1 MAVKYYDYVQKY
13 VHFYEDV
20 ISPKDCHTLMNAD
33 FDYKPSKYATH
44 ESESPRSKE
53 RVKMDDA
60 WINENNEHYN
70 IIKPSFEWVITQYQ
84 KAYKN
89 CIIKNTTPFRI
100 NRYSVGGFM
109 SEHCD
114 NIHHSHGQT
123 YGYPQLSA
131 LLFLNDD
138 YEGGEFLVNNL
149 AYPKKKG
156 SAIIFPSNFMFPHQV
171 TEIKEGTRWSIVTWL
186 M

>member
-1 MAVKYYDYVQKY
+1 MTGKYYNHVHKY
-13 VHFYEDV
+13 IHFYENI
-20 ISPKDCHTLMNAD
+20 ISEKDCDILMKAE

-44 ESESPRSKE
+44 DSESPRSNE
-53 RVKMDDA
+53 RVDMDDA
-60 WINENNEHYN
+60 WIMEGTEHYDR
-70 IIKPSFEWVITQYQ
+70 IKVAFEKVIKNYQ
-84 KAYKN
+84 ESYKN
-89 CIIKNTTPFRI
+89 CLIKNTTPFRI

-138 YEGGEFLVNNL
+138 YEGGKFMINNQS
-149 AYPKKKG
+149 YPKKRG
-156 SAIIFPSNFMFPHQV
+156 SAIIFPSNFMYPHQV

>member
-1 MAVKYYDYVQKY
+1 MTVKYYDYVQKY
-13 VHFYEDV
+13 VRFYEDV
-20 ISPKDCHTLMNAD
+20 ISEQNCHTLMNAE

-60 WINENNEHYN
+60 WIAETNEHYN
-70 IIKPSFEWVITQYQ
+70 IIKPSFEWLINQYQ
-84 KAYKN
+84 KEYKN

-149 AYPKKKG
+149 SYPKKKG
-156 SAIIFPSNFMFPHQV
+156 SGIIFPSNFMFPHQV
-171 TEIKEGTRWSIVTWL
+171 TEIMEGARWSIVTWL

>member
-1 MAVKYYDYVQKY
+1 MVVKYYDYVQKY
-13 VHFYEDV
+13 VHFYED
-20 ISPKDCHTLMNAD
+20 IMSEEDCHTLMNAE

-60 WINENNEHYN
+60 WINQNNEHYN
-70 IIKPSFEWVITQYQ
+70 IIKPSFEWVINKYQ
-84 KAYKN
+84 KAYKH